1 MPLDDVRR
9 AEARVALAFWQ
20 RALNHEDEAALF
32 ATSFS
37 SWRDFFTAR
46 FTEAVSDGR
55 SPRTPTPLRQWMTCR
70 IC

>member
-9 AEARVALAFWQ
+9 AGRVALGFWQ
-20 RALNHEDEAALF
+20 GALNHSDEAALF

-46 FTEAVSDGR
+46 FTEAVADGEVM
-55 SPRTPTPLRQWMTCR
+55 RTRTLLRQR
-70 IC
+70 